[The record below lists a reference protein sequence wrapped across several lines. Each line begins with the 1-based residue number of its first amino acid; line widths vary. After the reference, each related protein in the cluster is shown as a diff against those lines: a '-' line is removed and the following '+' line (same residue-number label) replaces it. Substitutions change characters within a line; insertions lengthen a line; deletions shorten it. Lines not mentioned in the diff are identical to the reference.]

1 MIHSSLSP
9 PVAGFFV
16 SASGQAFAPR
26 DDQGADRGAKE
37 DTMISPTRSQ
47 YTDQTRS
54 GRRVPVRMKIAADL
68 DTPVSVFLKLKP
80 LGASF
85 LLESVEKGLQ
95 VGRYSFIGMRPAR
108 TIRLQDEFVTTRNYG
123 GAAPEETRQ
132 AVDPADPLAA
142 VKEYLAAATP
152 IDDPETDLPAPFG
165 GAVGFLG
172 YDLVR
177 YFDDIALPPGD
188 GQELPDFHFL
198 FPETMVV
205 FDHVKNEIEL
215 VTLPA
220 AGDPE
225 EAHNAASAELQGILT
240 ALQASLPHR
249 VLEDRS
255 PPDGEETP
263 TDLESN
269 FSREGFMAAVEKA
282 KEHILAG
289 DAFQI
294 VLSQR
299 LSRKTPV
306 DAFQVFRAL
315 RILNPSPYLFFLDC
329 EDFQLVGSSPEMLV
343 RLEGDRLQVNP
354 IAGTRPRGQT
364 AQEDAALSEELLA
377 DEKERAEHVM
387 LVDLGRNDLGRVCRS
402 GSVAVDEF
410 MNVERYSHV
419 MHLVS
424 RVSGRLEKGKDMFD
438 ALRATFPAGT
448 VSGAPKIRAMQIIS
462 EQEPDRR
469 GIYAGAVGYFGLR
482 GDMDMCIT
490 IRTLIMRDGGFEVQ
504 AGAGIVADSDPARE
518 FQETLNK
525 IGALTRAVA
534 NAERGV

>member
-1 MIHSSLSP
+1 
-9 PVAGFFV
+9 
-16 SASGQAFAPR
+16 
-26 DDQGADRGAKE
+26 
-37 DTMISPTRSQ
+37 MISSPRSLDQDPTH
-47 YTDQTRS
+47 T
-54 GRRVPVRMKIAADL
+54 GRRVPVRLKIAADL
-68 DTPVSVFLKLKP
+68 ETPVSVFLKLKP
-80 LGASF
+80 LGACF

-95 VGRYSFIGMRPAR
+95 VGRFSFIGMRPAR
-108 TIRLQDEFVTTRNYG
+108 TLRLQDGMITQTSFDSAGPEMQQ
-123 GAAPEETRQ
+123 AP
-132 AVDPADPLAA
+132 VDPGDPLAQ
-142 VKEYLAAATP
+142 VRSLLAAGGEIA
-152 IDDPETDLPAPFG
+152 DPECDLPPPLG

-177 YFDDIALPPGD
+177 YFDDIEMPADRSGA
-188 GQELPDFHFL
+188 LPDFHFL

-215 VTLPA
+215 VALAEEGKTGAQA
-220 AGDPE
+220 A
-225 EAHNAASAELQGILT
+225 ARKELETILG
-240 ALQASLPHR
+240 ALQASLPHALLAAAAPGSPDQVPADLKANFTR
-249 VLEDRS
+249 ED
-255 PPDGEETP
+255 
-263 TDLESN
+263 
-269 FSREGFMAAVEKA
+269 FMAAVA
-282 KEHILAG
+282 RAQEHIRAG

-299 LSRKTPV
+299 LSRATPV

-343 RLEGDRLQVNP
+343 RLHGDRLQVNP
-354 IAGTRPRGQT
+354 IAGTRPRGETVQ
-364 AQEDAALSEELLA
+364 QDAALAEELLA

-387 LVDLGRNDLGRVCRS
+387 LVDLGRNDLGRVCRP
-402 GSVAVDEF
+402 GTIEVQEF
-410 MNVERYSHV
+410 MAVERYSHV

-424 RVSGRLEKGKDMFD
+424 RVSGTLEEGRDMFD

-462 EQEPDRR
+462 DLEPQRR
-469 GIYAGAVGYFGLR
+469 GVYAGAVGYFGPA

-490 IRTLIMRDGGFEVQ
+490 IRTLIMRGGKFEVQ
-504 AGAGIVADSDPARE
+504 AGAGIVADSDPAAE
-518 FQETLNK
+518 YQETLNK

>member
-1 MIHSSLSP
+1 
-9 PVAGFFV
+9 
-16 SASGQAFAPR
+16 
-26 DDQGADRGAKE
+26 
-37 DTMISPTRSQ
+37 MISPTRSQ

-108 TIRLQDEFVTTRNYG
+108 TIRLQDEFVTIRNYG

-142 VKEYLAAATP
+142 VKEHLAAAAP

-165 GAVGFLG
+165 GAVGYLG

-177 YFDDIALPPGD
+177 YFDDIELPSGD
-188 GQELPDFHFL
+188 GQDLPDFHFL

-215 VTLPA
+215 ITLPPS
-220 AGDPE
+220 GDPV
-225 EAHNAASAELQGILT
+225 EAHNAASAELQGLLT

-249 VLEDRS
+249 VLENRNRPQGDE
-255 PPDGEETP
+255 PPAE
-263 TDLESN
+263 LESN
-269 FSREGFMAAVEKA
+269 FTRQDFKSAVARA

-410 MNVERYSHV
+410 MSVERYSHV

-424 RVSGRLEKGKDMFD
+424 RVSGRMEQGKDMFD